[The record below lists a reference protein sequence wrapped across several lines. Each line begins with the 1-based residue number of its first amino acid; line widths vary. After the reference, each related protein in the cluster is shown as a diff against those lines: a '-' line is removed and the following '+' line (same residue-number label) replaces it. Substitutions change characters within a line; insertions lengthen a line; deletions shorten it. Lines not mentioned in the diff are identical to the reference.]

1 MLPAG
6 DLVNSMFAANQEVS
20 QPLLDLAS
28 QDPRFKKGHKRS
40 GKGPGGRGRGR
51 GRRGG
56 AQVGGA
62 GLGFGNT
69 GYAPGTSLAAAAA
82 TKGEAGYA
90 PSGLGASFNKG
101 GFESTVDGTNASVA
115 SKYGSAGPAEPA
127 EPEPAPPLPPPPS
140 LVPDYAPEAAAPAA
154 APQAPPPIS
163 QPPLP
168 VQSAAVANMGTG
180 AQQASRPQQQRQ
192 APSAVQ
198 PLQPAAAAAAA
209 AAPTKQQAPPTQLQG
224 SFSGFKGMYSNRF
237 GTSFRSSG
245 STGGDQA
252 LKATIVAPKQQG
264 QRPAVP
270 APIPVTERPLFNRP
284 GGLGAAAYQASTHQ
298 VWRMPCLFPHAH
310 ARLAS
315 EVWKTPHF
323 MLVLCGLC
331 LSCGM
336 CPLMQNIFW
345 LSLSCQFYSS
355 A

>member
-1 MLPAG
+1 MFHLKKVLSKKMQLNTSHPMLFVG

-40 GKGPGGRGRGR
+40 GKGAGRGR

-115 SKYGSAGPAEPA
+115 SKYGSAEPA
-127 EPEPAPPLPPPPS
+127 EPTEPAPPLPPPPS
-140 LVPDYAPEAAAPAA
+140 LVPDYPPEAATQP
-154 APQAPPPIS
+154 PPPIP

-168 VQSAAVANMGTG
+168 VQSAAVANMGSV
-180 AQQASRPQQQRQ
+180 AQQASRPQQQQ
-192 APSAVQ
+192 APSTLL
-198 PLQPAAAAAAA
+198 PHPPAASATAAA
-209 AAPTKQQAPPTQLQG
+209 AAPMRQQAPPAQVQG

-237 GTSFRSSG
+237 GTSFVSSG

-298 VWRMPCLFPHAH
+298 VWP
-310 ARLAS
+310 
-315 EVWKTPHF
+315 T
-323 MLVLCGLC
+323 
-331 LSCGM
+331 
-336 CPLMQNIFW
+336 
-345 LSLSCQFYSS
+345 
-355 A
+355 

>member
-1 MLPAG
+1 MFKLVSNSWYCVWKVCCRQAQTTSVSCAG

-40 GKGPGGRGRGR
+40 GKGGGGRGRGR

-62 GLGFGNT
+62 GLGFGNA

-115 SKYGSAGPAEPA
+115 SNYEPAEPA
-127 EPEPAPPLPPPPS
+127 EPAPPLPPPPS
-140 LVPDYAPEAAAPAA
+140 LVPDYPPEAPPVPTPAS
-154 APQAPPPIS
+154 QAPPLPP

-168 VQSAAVANMGTG
+168 VLSNMSAMPS
-180 AQQASRPQQQRQ
+180 QASMSQPQGIPSTLHQQ
-192 APSAVQ
+192 
-198 PLQPAAAAAAA
+198 AAAAAAQ
-209 AAPTKQQAPPTQLQG
+209 TVRQQAPPAQLQG

-237 GTSFRSSG
+237 GTSFVSSG
-245 STGGDQA
+245 STGGDQTM
-252 LKATIVAPKQQG
+252 KATIVAPKQQG
-264 QRPAVP
+264 QRPSVP

-298 VWRMPCLFPHAH
+298 VE
-310 ARLAS
+310 S
-315 EVWKTPHF
+315 
-323 MLVLCGLC
+323 
-331 LSCGM
+331 
-336 CPLMQNIFW
+336 
-345 LSLSCQFYSS
+345 
-355 A
+355 